1 MIRSLFLSAAL
12 AVLSLPSAHA
22 QADAAKALK
31 SAAGKAT
38 EAAGKAAD
46 AAGKAAADTAK
57 KATARPATP
66 AKPEELSASDKAL
79 LAHGEKEAAK
89 LTPTQQSKLL
99 DLVNKADQKDL
110 TAIPGVGE
118 IKSGNIVAKRPVR
131 NVADLIM
138 IDGIGESTFDGI
150 IKWTKDGM
158 KTPEPSA
165 KPAAATAT
173 AKPEPKATKE
183 AKPAPAKEEA
193 PTRKPA
199 STKDAVKEAVKEA
212 TKPEVKETPSRRKAS

>member
-1 MIRSLFLSAAL
+1 
-12 AVLSLPSAHA
+12 
-22 QADAAKALK
+22 
-31 SAAGKAT
+31 
-38 EAAGKAAD
+38 
-46 AAGKAAADTAK
+46 
-57 KATARPATP
+57 
-66 AKPEELSASDKAL
+66 LSASDKAL

-99 DLVNKADQKDL
+99 DLVNKAEQKDL

-118 IKSGNIVAKRPVR
+118 VKSGNIVAKRPVR

-150 IKWTKDGM
+150 IKWVKDGM

-165 KPAAATAT
+165 KPAAT

-183 AKPAPAKEEA
+183 AKPAPAKEDA

-199 STKDAVKEAVKEA
+199 STKESVKDAVKEA
-212 TKPEVKETPSRRKAS
+212 TKPEIKETPSRRKAS

>member
-12 AVLSLPSAHA
+12 AALSLPSAYA
-22 QADAAKALK
+22 QADATKALK

-38 EAAGKAAD
+38 EAASKAAES
-46 AAGKAAADTAK
+46 AGKAAADTAK
-57 KATARPATP
+57 KATPRATTP

-99 DLVNKADQKDL
+99 DLVNKAEQKDL

-118 IKSGNIVAKRPVR
+118 VKSGNIVAKRPVR

-150 IKWTKDGM
+150 IKWVKDGM

-165 KPAAATAT
+165 KPAATT
-173 AKPEPKATKE
+173 KPEPKATKE
-183 AKPAPAKEEA
+183 AKPAPAKEDA

-199 STKDAVKEAVKEA
+199 STKEAVKDAVKEA

>member
-12 AVLSLPSAHA
+12 AALSVHPAHA

-38 EAAGKAAD
+38 EAAGKAGK
-46 AAGKAAADTAK
+46 AAEAAADTAR
-57 KATARPATP
+57 KATPRAATP

-99 DLVNKADQKDL
+99 DMVNKADQKDL

-118 IKSGNIVAKRPVR
+118 VKSGNIVAKRPVR

-150 IKWTKDGM
+150 IKWVKDGM

-165 KPAAATAT
+165 KPAAA
-173 AKPEPKATKE
+173 AKPEPKPTKE
-183 AKPAPAKEEA
+183 AKPAAAKEDA
-193 PTRKPA
+193 PARKPA
-199 STKDAVKEAVKEA
+199 STKEAVKDAAKEA

>member
-31 SAAGKAT
+31 SAAGKAA
-38 EAAGKAAD
+38 EAAGK
-46 AAGKAAADTAK
+46 AADTAK

-118 IKSGNIVAKRPVR
+118 VKSGNIVAKRPVR

-150 IKWTKDGM
+150 IKWVKDGM

-165 KPAAATAT
+165 KPASAT

-199 STKDAVKEAVKEA
+199 STKDAVKDAVKEA

>member
-12 AVLSLPSAHA
+12 AALSLPSAYA

-38 EAAGKAAD
+38 EAAGKAGK
-46 AAGKAAADTAK
+46 AAEAAADTAK
-57 KATARPATP
+57 KATPRTTTP
-66 AKPEELSASDKAL
+66 AKPEELSAADKAL
-79 LAHGEKEAAK
+79 LAHGEKEAGK

-99 DLVNKADQKDL
+99 DLVNKAEQKEL

-118 IKSGNIVAKRPVR
+118 VKSGNIVAKRPVR

-150 IKWTKDGM
+150 IKWVKEGM
-158 KTPEPSA
+158 KTPEPTA
-165 KPAAATAT
+165 KPSTT
-173 AKPEPKATKE
+173 AKPEPKESKT
-183 AKPAPAKEEA
+183 APAKADA
-193 PTRKPA
+193 PSRKPA
-199 STKDAVKEAVKEA
+199 STKEAAKDALKEAA
-212 TKPEVKETPSRRKAS
+212 KPEVKEAPARRKAS

>member
-12 AVLSLPSAHA
+12 AALSLPSAYA
-22 QADAAKALK
+22 QADATKALK

-38 EAAGKAAD
+38 EAASKAAES
-46 AAGKAAADTAK
+46 AGKAAADTAK
-57 KATARPATP
+57 KATPRATTP

-89 LTPTQQSKLL
+89 LSPTQQSKLL
-99 DLVNKADQKDL
+99 DLVNKAEQKDL

-118 IKSGNIVAKRPVR
+118 VKSGNIVAKRPVR

-150 IKWTKDGM
+150 IKWVKDGM
-158 KTPEPSA
+158 KAPEPSA
-165 KPAAATAT
+165 KPAATT
-173 AKPEPKATKE
+173 KPEPKATKE
-183 AKPAPAKEEA
+183 AKPAPAKEDA

-199 STKDAVKEAVKEA
+199 STKEAVKDAVKEA

>member
-12 AVLSLPSAHA
+12 AALSLPSAYA
-22 QADAAKALK
+22 QADATKALK

-38 EAAGKAAD
+38 EAAGKAAE

-57 KATARPATP
+57 KANPRATTP

-79 LAHGEKEAAK
+79 VAHGEKEAAK

-118 IKSGNIVAKRPVR
+118 VKSGNIVAKRPVR

-150 IKWTKDGM
+150 IKWVKDGM

-165 KPAAATAT
+165 KPAAATT
-173 AKPEPKATKE
+173 KPEPKATKE
-183 AKPAPAKEEA
+183 AKPAAAREDAPA
-193 PTRKPA
+193 RKPA
-199 STKDAVKEAVKEA
+199 ATRESVKDAVKEA
-212 TKPEVKETPSRRKAS
+212 TKPEAKETPSRRKAS

>member
-12 AVLSLPSAHA
+12 AALSLPSAYA

-38 EAAGKAAD
+38 EAAGKAGK
-46 AAGKAAADTAK
+46 AAEAAADTAK
-57 KATARPATP
+57 KATPRTATP

-99 DLVNKADQKDL
+99 DLVNKAEQKDL

-118 IKSGNIVAKRPVR
+118 VKSGNIVAKRPVR

-150 IKWTKDGM
+150 IKWVKDGM

-165 KPAAATAT
+165 KPAAATT
-173 AKPEPKATKE
+173 KPDPKTTKE
-183 AKPAPAKEEA
+183 AKPAPAKEAA
-193 PTRKPA
+193 PTRTPA
-199 STKDAVKEAVKEA
+199 STRESVKDAVKEA

>member
-12 AVLSLPSAHA
+12 AALSLPSAHA
-22 QADAAKALK
+22 QADATKALK
-31 SAAGKAT
+31 AAAGKAT
-38 EAAGKAAD
+38 EAAGKAGK
-46 AAGKAAADTAK
+46 AAEAAADTAK

-89 LTPTQQSKLL
+89 LTPSQQSKLL
-99 DLVNKADQKDL
+99 DLVIKADQKDL

-158 KTPEPSA
+158 KTPEPSD
-165 KPAAATAT
+165 KPAAAP

-183 AKPAPAKEEA
+183 AKPAAAREEA
-193 PTRKPA
+193 PARKPA
-199 STKDAVKEAVKEA
+199 STKESVKDAVKEA

>member
-12 AVLSLPSAHA
+12 AALPLPSVHA

-31 SAAGKAT
+31 AAAGKAT
-38 EAAGKAAD
+38 EAAGKTGKAAE
-46 AAGKAAADTAK
+46 AAADTAK
-57 KATARPATP
+57 KATPRAATP

-150 IKWTKDGM
+150 IKWVKDGM

-165 KPAAATAT
+165 KPAAA
-173 AKPEPKATKE
+173 AKPEPKPTKE
-183 AKPAPAKEEA
+183 AKPAAAKEDA
-193 PTRKPA
+193 PARKPA
-199 STKDAVKEAVKEA
+199 TTKDAVKDAAKEA